1 MKSLYSDLCLK
12 QIFHPSL
19 IKIVSSNKQ
28 FIQIQIKERKLIYQ
42 EEDVSKSKKN
52 MTTLCRQVLAK
63 IRPRILNLLEH
74 IQEDLYA
81 VEVELI
87 QAL

>member
-1 MKSLYSDLCLK
+1 
-12 QIFHPSL
+12 
-19 IKIVSSNKQ
+19 
-28 FIQIQIKERKLIYQ
+28 
-42 EEDVSKSKKN
+42 